1 MNYLQVLR
9 AELSDLQEHHAM
21 RRQEKARSPEMGPDL
36 HRVLS
41 LLPGRISRAEV
52 AVSIAERTGKES
64 AISGAQAAIIDAW
77 RVTGTLA

>member
-9 AELSDLQEHHAM
+9 AELSDLQKHYAM
-21 RRQEKARSPEMGPDL
+21 RHQEKARSPEVGPDL
-36 HRVLS
+36 HRA
-41 LLPGRISRAEV
+41 ISRAEV